1 MTPWGVRSGRR
12 ECRGGGCPIL
22 GQIRTCV
29 AVPLTDPTS
38 LLVAYEAGDA
48 ADVSALFPLVYD
60 ELTRIAQAHR
70 RHERDGHTLA
80 THDLVHEAYVRLVD
94 QSQVTWRG
102 RAAFLALAS
111 RAMRHVLVDHARR
124 RNAQKR
130 GHGVSPLALDDVAVG
145 ALDRDETLLALDE
158 ALARLTAH
166 APDLVRLVEARFFAG
181 MTLPEAAET
190 LGLAQRTAERMWT
203 KARAYLVDLLGDE
216 A

>member
-1 MTPWGVRSGRR
+1 MPSS
-12 ECRGGGCPIL
+12 
-22 GQIRTCV
+22 
-29 AVPLTDPTS
+29 DPTS

-48 ADVSALFPLVYD
+48 ADVSVLFPLVYE
-60 ELTRIAQAHR
+60 ELARIAQAHHHR
-70 RHERDGHTLA
+70 ERDGHTFA

-130 GHGVSPLALDDVAVG
+130 GLGVAPLALDEVAVG
-145 ALDRDETLLALDE
+145 ALDRDDTLLALDE
-158 ALARLTAH
+158 ALARLGAH
-166 APDLVRLVEARFFAG
+166 APDLVQLVEARFFAG

-190 LGLAQRTAERMWT
+190 LGLSLRTAERMWT
-203 KARAYLVDLLGDE
+203 KARAYLVDLLGDD